1 VALYLGHVAHP
12 GNTRNLAASG
22 GLNRQGRVPEFLPM
36 VMPRNRQRTSLEDR
50 LLEFAKEAR
59 TAATLVVPG
68 REQDELLR
76 KARKAEMLASATDRL
91 TLADPY

>member
-1 VALYLGHVAHP
+1 MGKAGAGV
-12 GNTRNLAASG
+12 
-22 GLNRQGRVPEFLPM
+22 LPM
-36 VMPRNRQRTSLEDR
+36 VIPRNRQRTSLEDR
-50 LLEFAKEAR
+50 LMEFAKEAR
-59 TAATLVVPG
+59 TAAALVVPG

>member
-1 VALYLGHVAHP
+1 
-12 GNTRNLAASG
+12 
-22 GLNRQGRVPEFLPM
+22 M
-36 VMPRNRQRTSLEDR
+36 VIPRNRQRTSLEDQ

-59 TAATLVVPG
+59 TAAALVVPG

>member
-1 VALYLGHVAHP
+1 
-12 GNTRNLAASG
+12 
-22 GLNRQGRVPEFLPM
+22 M
-36 VMPRNRQRTSLEDR
+36 
-50 LLEFAKEAR
+50 EFAKEAR
-59 TAATLVVPG
+59 TAAALVVPG

>member
-1 VALYLGHVAHP
+1 VV
-12 GNTRNLAASG
+12 RNHIRPTG
-22 GLNRQGRVPEFLPM
+22 
-36 VMPRNRQRTSLEDR
+36 SLEDR

-59 TAATLVVPG
+59 TAATLVVPS

>member
-1 VALYLGHVAHP
+1 MV
-12 GNTRNLAASG
+12 RNHSRPTG
-22 GLNRQGRVPEFLPM
+22 
-36 VMPRNRQRTSLEDR
+36 SLEDR

>member
-1 VALYLGHVAHP
+1 
-12 GNTRNLAASG
+12 
-22 GLNRQGRVPEFLPM
+22 M
-36 VMPRNRQRTSLEDR
+36 VIPRNRQRTSLEDR

-59 TAATLVVPG
+59 TAAALVVPG

>member
-1 VALYLGHVAHP
+1 M
-12 GNTRNLAASG
+12 NLASG
-22 GLNRQGRVPEFLPM
+22 GGFKSARQVLEFLHM

-76 KARKAEMLASATDRL
+76 KARKAEMLACDRQIGIGRSAIVRTSRSSVH
-91 TLADPY
+91 